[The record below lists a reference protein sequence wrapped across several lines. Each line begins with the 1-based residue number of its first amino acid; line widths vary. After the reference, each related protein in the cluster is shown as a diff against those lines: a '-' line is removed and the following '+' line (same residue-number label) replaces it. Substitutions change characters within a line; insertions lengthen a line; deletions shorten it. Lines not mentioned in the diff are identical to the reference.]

1 MDFTFSKDQKLLRQ
15 SIRDFLTKE
24 CESALVRE
32 MEEDEK
38 GYTPELWRG
47 MADLGWMGLIFPEKY
62 GGTEG
67 DFLDL
72 VVMMEE
78 MGRACLPGPFF
89 STVVLGGLTIL
100 EAGNESQLREFLTKI
115 ASGDMIFTL
124 ALNEP
129 AATRYD
135 PPLITVKA
143 TAERDS
149 YIIDG
154 IKLFVPDANVA
165 DYMICVARTE
175 EEPDSREG
183 ITFFLVD
190 VKSPGIKCTLLKTVA
205 RDKQCEVILDRVKVP
220 GRNIL
225 GELNKGWT
233 SLEKILQKAAVAKC
247 AEMVGG
253 AQKVLELTTSY
264 AKKREQFGQ
273 VIGSFQ
279 AVQHHCAN
287 MLIDVDG
294 GKWITYKAA
303 WMLSEGIPC
312 NREVAAAKAWVS
324 EAFKRV
330 VSLGHE
336 VLGGVGYMAEHDMP
350 LYSRRA
356 KAAEFAFGDANFH
369 RKVVAQEIGLYR

>member
-1 MDFTFSKDQKLLRQ
+1 MDFTFSKEQKLLRQ
-15 SIRDFLTKE
+15 SIRDFLTRE
-24 CESALVRE
+24 CESTLVRE
-32 MEEDEK
+32 MEEDER

-47 MADLGWMGLIFPEKY
+47 MADLGWTGLIFPEKY

-129 AATRYD
+129 AATKYD

-175 EEPDSREG
+175 GEPDSREG
-183 ITFFLVD
+183 ITLFLVD
-190 VKSPGIKCTLLKTVA
+190 AKSPGIKCTLLKTVA

-225 GELNKGWT
+225 GELNKGWP

-253 AQKVLELTTSY
+253 AQKVLELTTTY

-287 MLIDVDG
+287 MLIDIDG

-312 NREVAAAKAWVS
+312 NREVAAAKAWVN
-324 EAFKRV
+324 EAYKRV
-330 VSLGHE
+330 VALGHE
-336 VLGGVGYMAEHDMP
+336 ILGGVGYMTEHDMT

-356 KAAEFAFGDANFH
+356 KAAEIAFGDANLY
-369 RKVVAQEIGLYR
+369 RKVVAQDIDL